1 MSDSKPYS
9 DPLGPVR
16 ALLSIKPR
24 HVAAIFAGEKKYEFR
39 RAIFARRVD
48 IVVVYATAPVRQVV
62 GEFDV
67 DAVISAPLQSLWERT
82 GQYAGVAEDAF
93 FDYFRGRQTGHAI
106 RIGQVRQY
114 AEPFCPIK
122 RFGVKPPQSF
132 LYLTPSQKPSGERR
146 QPASSNGAGAPTGS
160 GGCGPA
166 GTPFSQ

>member
-1 MSDSKPYS
+1 MSDSKPPL

-24 HVAAIFAGEKKYEFR
+24 YVAAIFAGEKKYEFR
-39 RAIFARRVD
+39 RAIFARHVD
-48 IVVVYATAPVRQVV
+48 IIVVYASAPVRRVV

-67 DAVISAPLQSLWERT
+67 NAVISAPLRSLWEMTR
-82 GQYAGVAEDAF
+82 QYAGVDEGAF
-93 FDYFRGRQTGHAI
+93 YGYFRGRQTGYAI
-106 RIGQVRQY
+106 QIGEVRQY

-132 LYLTPSQKPSGERR
+132 LYLSPGDNPGGEKA
-146 QPASSNGAGAPTGS
+146 QPAPANGAGAPKDA